1 MQIQHIQGTYEV
13 TALTMAMADIINQ
26 FNLENPYYSALGG
39 DYQWVRFCI

>member
-1 MQIQHIQGTYEV
+1 MQTQHIQGTYEV

-26 FNLENPYYSALGG
+26 FDLENAYDSSLGD